1 MTEAAKGTSQDVRAS
16 VEGRGRRALV
26 LRLVFI
32 TAPAVALG
40 GSCSAANRPV
50 TPAIAPPLRPPREV
64 AAEVTIE
71 KLTLA
76 WPLDD
81 PTAELSDLA
90 WVGDELFLLPQFP
103 SRFGPR
109 PDGVLFKVSRAAIE
123 GWIDGARG
131 EPLDVRPVEFEAGGA
146 IDRIDGFQGFEAI
159 AVEGER
165 VFLTAESR
173 SEGRMHAHLM
183 IGDLDA
189 AHGRMS
195 VRPDSIVELPCPGTL
210 NNISYEALT
219 VYQGSVVS
227 FYESN
232 GRALVH
238 APAALVWDGSLRS
251 FERRPMSPLEFR
263 VTGATAPD
271 AEGRFWVT
279 NIFWPGEPAL
289 RADDDPL
296 FAAYGRG
303 ATHARSRA
311 VERLIELR
319 VGPLGVERTETPPLQ
334 LALSSD
340 GRTRN
345 WEGVARLGERGFL
358 LVADE
363 HPTTIL
369 AFVPNVLGESRR
381 TPD

>member
-1 MTEAAKGTSQDVRAS
+1 
-16 VEGRGRRALV
+16 
-26 LRLVFI
+26 
-32 TAPAVALG
+32 
-40 GSCSAANRPV
+40 CSATEPPA
-50 TPAIAPPLRPPREV
+50 TPAIARPLLPRREGAA

-71 KLTLA
+71 KLPLA

-81 PTAELSDLA
+81 ATAELSDLT

-109 PDGVLFKVSRAAIE
+109 PDGALFKVSRAAIE
-123 GWIDGARG
+123 RWIDGSRG
-131 EPLDVRPVEFEAGGA
+131 APLDVRPVEFEAASA
-146 IDRIDGFQGFEAI
+146 IARIDGFQGFEAI
-159 AVEGER
+159 AVEGDR

-173 SEGRMHAHLM
+173 SGGRMRAHLM
-183 IGDLDA
+183 RGDLDA
-189 AHGRMS
+189 ERGRVR

-219 VYQGSVVS
+219 VFRGSVVS

-238 APAALVWDGSLRS
+238 APAALVWDDSLRS
-251 FERRPMSPLEFR
+251 FERRPMSPIEFR
-263 VTGATAPD
+263 VTGASAPD

-279 NIFWPGEPAL
+279 NVFWPGESAL

-303 ATHARSRA
+303 ATHARSKA

-319 VGPLGVERTETPPLQ
+319 LGPLGVERTETPPLQ

-358 LVADE
+358 IVADE

-369 AFVPNVLGESRR
+369 AFVPNAIGDGAR
-381 TPD
+381 